1 MADPY
6 VYEGTTV
13 LKNLASI
20 RDQDKLDEFEST
32 MVQLAL
38 VKLYKESI
46 DVASARSIFEI
57 HKALF
62 SNVYEWAG
70 EKRTINIYKHEQILA
85 GLSVEYSK
93 FGDID
98 MQLSSVDSEIQK
110 YNWDYISEKKKIEK
124 ITRIIS
130 SIWQIHP
137 FREGNTRAV
146 ATFLFFFMKDK
157 GLKLNTEFLSN
168 NAKFFR
174 NALVLASIGQYSE
187 YQHLETILRDSV
199 IPVEKPA
206 KPDSEKYS
214 TIRGYNL
221 EYYKYNYHSMQDQ
234 QTKG

>member
-6 VYEGTTV
+6 LYEGTSV
-13 LKNLASI
+13 LKNLANI
-20 RDQDKLDEFEST
+20 REQDKLDEFEST

-38 VKLYKESI
+38 VKLYKEGFS
-46 DVASARSIFEI
+46 ASSARSVFAI

-70 EKRTINIYKHEQILA
+70 KPRSINIYKQEQILA

-93 FGDID
+93 YGDIEK
-98 MQLSSVDSEIQK
+98 QLTLVDKEIAK

-124 ITRIIS
+124 ITRIIA

-137 FREGNTRAV
+137 FREGNTRTV
-146 ATFLFFFMKDK
+146 ATFLFFFMKEK

-187 YQHLETILRDSV
+187 YQHLETILEDSV
-199 IPVEKPA
+199 ASV
-206 KPDSEKYS
+206 DTTSEKYS

-221 EYYKYNYHSMQDQ
+221 KDYKYNYHSIQD
-234 QTKG
+234 

>member
-6 VYEGTTV
+6 VYEGTTI
-13 LKNLASI
+13 LKNLADI
-20 RDQDKLDEFEST
+20 RDQGKLDEFEST

-93 FGDID
+93 FEDID
-98 MQLSSVDSEIQK
+98 KQLSSVDSEIQK

-124 ITRIIS
+124 ITRIVS

-157 GLKLNTEFLSN
+157 GLKLNTEILSN

-187 YQHLETILRDSV
+187 YQHLEAILQDSV

-221 EYYKYNYHSMQDQ
+221 ENYKYNYHSMQDQ
-234 QTKG
+234 QTEG